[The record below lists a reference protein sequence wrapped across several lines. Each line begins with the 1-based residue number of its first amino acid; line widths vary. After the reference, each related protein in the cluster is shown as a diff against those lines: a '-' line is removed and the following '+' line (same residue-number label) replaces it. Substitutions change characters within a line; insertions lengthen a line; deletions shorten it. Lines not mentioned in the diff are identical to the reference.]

1 MKKLSPKN
9 LSDFCLEI
17 RLLLNADIEISEG
30 LAMLCD
36 GHHNKASKALFDF
49 FCGCTDCDAPLSD
62 RLTASGLFPQ
72 YFTDT
77 VRLGEKSGKLDET
90 LLNLSKYYK
99 RRSLLSDNLRSAVTY
114 PLILFVA
121 MAAVVIVLVTQV
133 LPVFNEIY
141 AQLGTQMTGFAVSL
155 LNAGR
160 WLMATQTV
168 ILSALAVFLVV
179 GIAVYLIPPA
189 RRTASRGFDA
199 RFGGRGVLG
208 RVSTTKLAS
217 AMSIAISS
225 GLDPLRAL
233 DLAESVCHGSGNM
246 CRRIKSCR
254 EHIECG
260 EALEDC
266 LTKAHI
272 FSVRESRLI
281 SLARSAGSA
290 GEVLMEIA
298 SETENKLTHEL
309 DARLRGL
316 GPAMLIA
323 VCIVVGLT
331 LLSVM
336 LPMIGILSSLG

>member
-1 MKKLSPKN
+1 MKALSPKN

-17 RLLLNADIEISEG
+17 RLLLNAGVSVSEG
-30 LAMLCD
+30 LAML
-36 GHHNKASKALFDF
+36 GGGNRNKASKSLFNF
-49 FCGCTDCDAPLSD
+49 FCGSTDCEAPLSD
-62 RLTASGLFPQ
+62 RLIASGLFPQ

-77 VRLGEKSGKLDET
+77 VQLGEKSGKLDEA

-99 RRSLLSDNLRSAVTY
+99 RRSILSDNLRSAITY
-114 PLILFVA
+114 PLILFIA
-121 MAAVVIVLVTQV
+121 MTAVVIVLVTQV

-160 WLMATQTV
+160 WLTAVQTV

-199 RFGGRGVLG
+199 RFGSRGVLG

-217 AMSIAISS
+217 AMSIAVSS
-225 GLDPLRAL
+225 GLDPIRAL
-233 DLAESVCHGSGNM
+233 DLAESVCHGSSNM
-246 CRRIKSCR
+246 CRRIENCR
-254 EHIECG
+254 EHIEHG
-260 EALEDC
+260 ENLEDC

-281 SLARSAGSA
+281 SLARTAGSTD
-290 GEVLMEIA
+290 EVLREIA
-298 SETENKLTHEL
+298 SETEDKLTYEL

-316 GPAMLIA
+316 GPAMLLA

-336 LPMIGILSSLG
+336 LPTIGILSSLG